1 MLAWK
6 CSGSPL
12 GYFQRQ
18 LVHRVWCLIIWG
30 RGNEHIL
37 SICWAWYFIIIISI
51 YLGEPRSFSWRKD
64 HPPLSQNTAQAEAD
78 QTLPLFNC
86 LCGSCRSWECL
97 SYWDKKSQLI
107 SADPFLWLT
116 MTRSTQVPGYGR
128 LLISFLPALCLVS
141 NDCIQTPKYH
151 CDYVAN

>member
-1 MLAWK
+1 MPWK
-6 CSGSPL
+6 PSGFLPKTIGTPSL
-12 GYFQRQ
+12 M
-18 LVHRVWCLIIWG
+18 
-30 RGNEHIL
+30 
-37 SICWAWYFIIIISI
+37 SD
-51 YLGEPRSFSWRKD
+51 YLGKGKWAHIEHLLSLVLYNHHFNVFRRAKVFLMEKGPF
-64 HPPLSQNTAQAEAD
+64 HPSQNTVQAEAD

-116 MTRSTQVPGYGR
+116 MTRSTQVPGYDR